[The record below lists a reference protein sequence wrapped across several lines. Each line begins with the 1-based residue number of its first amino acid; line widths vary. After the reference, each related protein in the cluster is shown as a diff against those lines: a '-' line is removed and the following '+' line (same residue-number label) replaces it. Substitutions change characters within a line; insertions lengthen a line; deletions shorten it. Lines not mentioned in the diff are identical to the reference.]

1 MKVEEKNLKKNDAWL
16 VIDKETK
23 ALPVPGVGV
32 LMSYRD
38 MRPTIV
44 NGVCV
49 IQNVVIENPIIQ
61 SPDAVS
67 VMNVK
72 FRQLVSAD
80 SLPSDSQAKPG
91 SLLTFEMPAGV
102 DPNLAAKGVKP

>member
-1 MKVEEKNLKKNDAWL
+1 MKVEEKSLEKNDTWL
-16 VIDKETK
+16 VIDKRTK
-23 ALPVPGVGV
+23 ALPVPGVGALV
-32 LMSYRD
+32 SFDKMN
-38 MRPTIV
+38 PIIV

-49 IQNVVIENPIIQ
+49 IQNVVIEKPIIQ

-67 VMNVK
+67 VMDVK

-80 SLPSDSQAKPG
+80 SLPADSQAKPG